1 MKYILVRHGECLHN
15 IQKGQT
21 IPTPLCPLT
30 DNGEKQSIIA
40 AERIKDII
48 SEIPRIKNI
57 YLYFSPYNRTHYL
70 ANEIIKRINCD
81 RICEEPLISEIQC
94 GNFFSE
100 EQYQKEYPQES
111 ELLQKH
117 KNFKCRFWYK
127 FKDGESPFDV
137 YVRLCLFLEK
147 LKNMEDGVTIVVSH
161 NITLRVLAML
171 LLGENIERFD
181 EGKRFSNGEV
191 FVIDS

>member
-1 MKYILVRHGECLHN
+1 MVRHGECLHN
-15 IQKGQT
+15 IKKGQT

-48 SEIPRIKNI
+48 SEIPRTKNI
-57 YLYFSPYNRTHYL
+57 YLYFSPYNRTRYL
-70 ANEIIKRINCD
+70 ANAIIKRIKCD

-94 GNFFSE
+94 GKFFSE
-100 EQYQKEYPQES
+100 KQYQKEYPQES

-117 KNFKCRFWYK
+117 RNFKCRFWYK

-147 LKNMEDGVTIVVSH
+147 IKNMEDGVIIVVSH